1 MGKLHFFII
10 SILTAINDKNRY
22 HTKDDLLKY
31 GVVVNSQLDKLVE
44 ATRQL
49 KQRYKY
55 VTAENLQTTGLLT
68 EFMAQLG
75 EVLPTWNPL
84 RMKESLE
91 EILRWNSKA
100 WPLSKYILHCVS
112 ANRQDMT
119 KNVKAQIRCELLLLH
134 CCLSLYQS
142 FKY

>member
-1 MGKLHFFII
+1 L
-10 SILTAINDKNRY
+10 ILTAINDKSRY

-31 GVVVNSQLDKLVE
+31 GVIVHSQVDKLVE

-55 VTAENLQTTGLLT
+55 VTAENLRTTGLLS
-68 EFMAQLG
+68 EFMAQVG
-75 EVLPTWNPL
+75 EVMPTWNPL

-91 EILRWNSKA
+91 DSLRWNSKA
-100 WPLSKYILHCVS
+100 WQLSRYILHCVS

-134 CCLSLYQS
+134 CGVSLSPYYRS